1 MLLVHIDIIWYDFYV
16 LNFVHAP
23 LNTIWIIFE
32 VRYDI
37 FLFYKIEWV
46 IVILVLAIN
55 GYV

>member
-1 MLLVHIDIIWYDFYV
+1 MHIDIIWYDLYV

-23 LNTIWIIFE
+23 LNAIQIIFE

-37 FLFYKIEWV
+37 FFYKIEWV
-46 IVILVLAIN
+46 TIILVLAIN